1 MGHRA
6 GRKHIRLAPV
16 TTELSKDAA
25 VPVSSDLQ
33 QYTVADFMEWSEKQQ
48 LKLNPEF
55 QRGSVWPAAARTYLI
70 DTILRRLPVPKI
82 YVRTR
87 VDLQTKRSF
96 REVVDG
102 QQRLRAILDFGND
115 RFALGPRAK
124 EWVGKRYS
132 DLTEDEQ
139 ERFLGY
145 AIATDQL
152 INASDSDVLEVFSR
166 LNSYTVPV
174 NPPEL
179 RHAKFQGEFKWSV
192 HEMSSKWSILWEKYR
207 VVGARDAVRLLSDS
221 LVAEMYGIVMEGVRD
236 GGQTKITNLYDRV
249 DKSFE
254 RDPTEMLVDDHLDF
268 IVSSFEDVLL
278 ETPISNAPHFLMLFA
293 AVAHSRLGIPSGD
306 LQTMPPLAPPASS
319 EVVAARL
326 YDIANVLETD
336 EPPAGAARFKAAS
349 TSSTQRIASRQTR
362 FPVYVAAV
370 QGRPLGW

>member
-1 MGHRA
+1 M
-6 GRKHIRLAPV
+6 
-16 TTELSKDAA
+16 S
-25 VPVSSDLQ
+25 VSSDLQ
-33 QYTVADFMEWSEKQQ
+33 QYTIADFMEWSEKQQ
-48 LKLNPEF
+48 LQLNPEF
-55 QRGSVWPAAARTYLI
+55 QRGSVWPPAARTYLI

-115 RFALGPRAK
+115 RFVLGPRAK
-124 EWVGKRYS
+124 EWAGKRYS

-145 AIATDQL
+145 SIATDQL
-152 INASDSDVLEVFSR
+152 INATDADVLEVFSR

-179 RHAKFQGEFKWSV
+179 RHAKYQGEFKWSV
-192 HEMSSKWSILWEKYR
+192 HEMSATWSLLWEKYR

-221 LVAEMYGIVMEGVRD
+221 LIAEMYGVVLEGVRD
-236 GGQTKITNLYDRV
+236 GGQPKITNLYERI

-254 RDPTEMLVDDHLDF
+254 RKPTEKHVHDTLKYITSNYD
-268 IVSSFEDVLL
+268 DVLVQSPL
-278 ETPISNAPHFLMLFA
+278 SNAPHFLMLFA
-293 AVAHSRLGIPSGD
+293 AVAHCRLGIPKGD
-306 LQTMPPLAPPASS
+306 LQELPPKGKPASPD
-319 EVVAARL
+319 VAQGGL
-326 YDIANVLETD
+326 FQIANLLELD
-336 EPPAGAARFKAAS
+336 DDPPSGSARFKTAS

>member
-1 MGHRA
+1 MA
-6 GRKHIRLAPV
+6 
-16 TTELSKDAA
+16 
-25 VPVSSDLQ
+25 VSSDLQ

-55 QRGSVWPAAARTYLI
+55 QRGNVWPAAARTYLV

-115 RFALGPRAK
+115 RFALGPRSKDWA
-124 EWVGKRYS
+124 GKRYS
-132 DLTEDEQ
+132 DLTEEEQ

-145 AIATDQL
+145 SIATDQL
-152 INASDSDVLEVFSR
+152 INASDADVLEVFSR

-179 RHAKFQGEFKWSV
+179 RHAKYQGEFKWSV
-192 HEMSSKWSILWEKYR
+192 HEMSAKWSTLWETYR

-221 LVAEMYGIVMEGVRD
+221 LIAEMYGIVLEGVRD
-236 GGQTKITNLYDRV
+236 GGQPKISSLYERT
-249 DKSFE
+249 DKTFKRE
-254 RDPTEMLVDDHLDF
+254 PTETTVDEDLQY
-268 IVSSFEDVLL
+268 IVDNYADVLVQSPL
-278 ETPISNAPHFLMLFA
+278 SNAPHFLMLYA
-293 AVAHSRLGIPSGD
+293 AVAHCRHGIPQGD
-306 LQTMPPLAPPASS
+306 LDTLPSKGKPATA
-319 EVVAARL
+319 EVAQASL
-326 YDIANVLETD
+326 FEIANVLETD
-336 EPPAGAARFKAAS
+336 EPPAGAATRFKTAS
-349 TSSTQRIASRQTR
+349 TSSTQRIASRQIR

-370 QGRPLGW
+370 QGKSLGW

>member
-1 MGHRA
+1 M
-6 GRKHIRLAPV
+6 
-16 TTELSKDAA
+16 
-25 VPVSSDLQ
+25 PVSSDLQ

-87 VDLQTKRSF
+87 VDLQTKRSY

-102 QQRLRAILDFGND
+102 QQRLRAIIDFGND

-124 EWVGKRYS
+124 EWAGKRYS
-132 DLTEDEQ
+132 DLTEAEQ

-152 INASDSDVLEVFSR
+152 INASDGDVLEVFSR

-179 RHAKFQGEFKWSV
+179 RHAKYQGELKWSV
-192 HEMSSKWSILWEKYR
+192 HEMSAKWSKLWEEYR

-221 LVAEMYGIVMEGVRD
+221 LIAEMYGIVLEGVTD
-236 GGQTKITNLYDRV
+236 GGQPKITKLYERN
-249 DKSFE
+249 DKTFTRE
-254 RDPTEMLVDDHLDF
+254 PTESSVDQILSY
-268 IVSSFEDVLL
+268 IVTNYSDALIQ
-278 ETPISNAPHFLMLFA
+278 TPLSNAPHFLMLFA
-293 AVAHSRLGIPSGD
+293 AVAHCRLTIPQGD
-306 LQTMPPLAPPASS
+306 LQSMPPAGDPSDPDTVSTLLF
-319 EVVAARL
+319 E
-326 YDIANVLETD
+326 IANVLETD
-336 EPPAGAARFKAAS
+336 EPPAGAVRFKAAS
-349 TSSTQRIASRQTR
+349 TSSTQRIASRQAR
-362 FPVYVAAV
+362 LPVYVAAV
-370 QGRPLGW
+370 QGKPLGW